1 MRKSGVYLIL
11 IFKGERGKGREG
23 NHYKEEEKIT
33 KRAKNNFIPL
43 STPPPPLAQVVGAA
57 ASKCSATTELLA
69 ITTTTNIIPQDQF
82 STFGFFLVL
91 GFQGCSF
98 ILVAF
103 LLLCTHLC
111 AAGDFCSPDDQW
123 QPMQWHWCFR
133 VCIM

>member
-1 MRKSGVYLIL
+1 MFFIYKNSPYTLLTCYLSQRSYYS
-11 IFKGERGKGREG
+11 KGFWDAMELD
-23 NHYKEEEKIT
+23 
-33 KRAKNNFIPL
+33 FIPL

-123 QPMQWHWCFR
+123 QPMQWH
-133 VCIM
+133 

>member
-1 MRKSGVYLIL
+1 MELD
-11 IFKGERGKGREG
+11 
-23 NHYKEEEKIT
+23 
-33 KRAKNNFIPL
+33 FIPL

-57 ASKCSATTELLA
+57 ASKCSATTELVA
-69 ITTTTNIIPQDQF
+69 ITTTTTNIIPQDQF

-123 QPMQWHWCFR
+123 QPMQWH
-133 VCIM
+133 

>member
-1 MRKSGVYLIL
+1 MGIPIIL
-11 IFKGERGKGREG
+11 IFKRERGKGREG

-33 KRAKNNFIPL
+33 KRVKNNFIPL

-57 ASKCSATTELLA
+57 SKCSATTELLA
-69 ITTTTNIIPQDQF
+69 ITTTTTNIIPQDQF

-123 QPMQWHWCFR
+123 QPMQWH
-133 VCIM
+133 